1 MQSPPIVCARAGTPW
16 TIAGTVYDA
25 QGNLLDVTN
34 AQLAW
39 CLLDPNGN
47 PVPQVVTI
55 TKTDPTHGAIE
66 ISVAATDTALDPGRY
81 TDALQVREGTSTE
94 LFWIGQILVAANPF

>member
-1 MQSPPIVCARAGTPW
+1 MQYHPNVNIRAHTPW
-16 TIAGTVYDA
+16 TIAGTLYDK

-39 CLLDPNGN
+39 CLLDPDGKL
-47 PVPQVVTI
+47 VPQVVTI

-66 ISVAATDTALDPGRY
+66 INRAPDRQRP
-81 TDALQVREGTSTE
+81 
-94 LFWIGQILVAANPF
+94 

>member
-1 MQSPPIVCARAGTPW
+1 MQYHPNVNVRAGTPW
-16 TIAGTVYDA
+16 TIAGTLYDA

-47 PVPQVVTI
+47 PVPQVATI

-66 ISVAATDTALDPGRY
+66 INVAATDTALNPGRY
-81 TDALQVREGTSTE
+81 TDALQVKEGTNTE
-94 LFWIGQILVAANPF
+94 LFWIGQILVAASLF